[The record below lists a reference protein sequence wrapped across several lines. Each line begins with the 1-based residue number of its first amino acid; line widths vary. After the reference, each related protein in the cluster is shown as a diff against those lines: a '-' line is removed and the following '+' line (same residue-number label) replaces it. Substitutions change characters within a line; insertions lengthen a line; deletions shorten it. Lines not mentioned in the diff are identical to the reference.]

1 MKPIKASDTQEGD
14 AQKFINDMLNK
25 QIKKQMDAQ
34 KNFMKGSPK
43 KPKNGKNKV
52 TLFFVS
58 PTQMHHMNV
67 YNNIIQRERNATI
80 NKFNNTDGN
89 KNNTLPKDIFDDD
102 NYFWF

>member
-1 MKPIKASDTQEGD
+1 MA
-14 AQKFINDMLNK
+14 
-25 QIKKQMDAQ
+25 
-34 KNFMKGSPK
+34 
-43 KPKNGKNKV
+43 KNKV

-80 NKFNNTDGN
+80 NKFNNTDG
-89 KNNTLPKDIFDDD
+89 KNNTKPKDIFDDD